1 MAYTYRYIETNAIS
15 YEGDSVFHLL
25 GVIDIFIAI
34 TTYKHLTEADLQ
46 HFIEISKGIDGLL
59 FRTPMSSDDLFSF
72 RKINRC
78 WFPKDK
84 IIIHSDV
91 DLLESLTLK
100 RLHCRE
106 MDTLAFDYKRNI
118 LMLK

>member
-72 RKINRC
+72 LEKLIVVSL
-78 WFPKDK
+78 KTK
-84 IIIHSDV
+84 
-91 DLLESLTLK
+91 LLSIAMLT
-100 RLHCRE
+100 
-106 MDTLAFDYKRNI
+106 Y
-118 LMLK
+118 